1 MRAAGLTPKLRTF
14 NPALQCYCDAGDFK
28 RVCIPVRELALLHSV
43 ARVAYR
49 ACIRRK
55 QAVALELEIRK
66 AGIAMSELEYTMMLE
81 AMSRCVGRTAAIFMC
96 GATHRALRAAFP
108 RRAMRRGRCCAA

>member
-28 RVCIPVRELALLHSV
+28 RVCIPVRCERCCNPAP
-43 ARVAYR
+43 VAYR
-49 ACIRRK
+49 ACIRRQ

-81 AMSRCVGRTAAIFMC
+81 AMSRCVGHTVAVLMC
-96 GATHRALRAAFP
+96 SATHRALRAALL
-108 RRAMRRGRCCAA
+108 RQTTRRGRCCAA